1 MGTADAGGAAS
12 FFDDGFGGRGGNGTA
27 AAATA
32 KTKQQLGSVLNTP
45 AGLPWHTECLHTL
58 GSVLTYCWFTLA
70 HCRVHHTLGSILTH
84 YLVYPNT
91 GEHLY
96 IQEYI

>member
-12 FFDDGFGGRGGNGTA
+12 FSDNGFGGRGGNGTA

-32 KTKQQLGSVLNTP
+32 KTKQQLGSVLTYLLVYP
-45 AGLPWHTECLHTL
+45 STLSALTLWGVFLHT
-58 GSVLTYCWFTLA
+58 CWFTLA